1 MTRQQGRD
9 GEEDTTRVDAMTD
22 AGAGT
27 ARQAPDVGMPGGPAG
42 VDTESVDFRT
52 AGAREATGSTANV
65 TGGMG
70 SQTGDED
77 GIGAGADMD
86 LAGARGDAASTGT
99 PQRAGLGGPSSG
111 SQMDAD
117 PAAGSGMAN
126 PADMGDQ
133 G

>member
-9 GEEDTTRVDAMTD
+9 GEADTSRDDAMTD
-22 AGAGT
+22 ASGT
-27 ARQAPDVGMPGGPAG
+27 ARRAPDVGMPGGRAG
-42 VDTESVDFRT
+42 VDTESVDFRA
-52 AGAREATGSTANV
+52 AGARDKVGSTANV

-111 SQMDAD
+111 AQMDVD